1 MQGLTRY
8 VLRQL
13 IWATLFVTLALTG
26 VVWLSQSLRF
36 VDMIINRGLS
46 AATFIHLTILL
57 LPTFLAI
64 ILPIALF
71 CAIVYTYH
79 RLSIDSE
86 IVVMRAT
93 GLSQSALAR
102 PALILATGMTVVCYS
117 ITLYFMPLGFRT
129 FKDRQFMIRS
139 DFSHVLL
146 KEGTFNTLPD
156 GLTVYLRARQSNG
169 EFVGILVH
177 NNRNPDVPVTMMA
190 ERGALIS
197 TPRGPRL
204 LLINGNRQEM
214 QRATNKLSLLY
225 FDRYNID
232 LSGLA
237 NVDRQRWREPR
248 ERYLH
253 ELFGPPKSGSDKAYR
268 NGLLAEGHQRL
279 VTPVFSIAFALIGLA
294 GLLSGEF
301 NRRGQVPRMFAAAA
315 AVIVV
320 QVISLT
326 LANVIVKTPVL
337 TPLLYINA
345 VLAVLAAGY
354 VLLHERSPHAPHVRA
369 APDVG

>member
-1 MQGLTRY
+1 MQEFTRY

-13 IWATLFVTLALTG
+13 IGATLFVTLALTG

-36 VDMIINRGLS
+36 VDLIINRGLS
-46 AATFIHLTILL
+46 AATFLHLTVLL
-57 LPTFLAI
+57 LPTFLSI

-71 CAIVYTYH
+71 CGIVYTYH
-79 RLSIDSE
+79 RMSIDSE

-93 GLSQSALAR
+93 GLSQAALAR
-102 PALILATGMTVVCYS
+102 PALILAAVTTVVCYA

-146 KEGTFNTLPD
+146 KEGTFNALP
-156 GLTVYLRARQSNG
+156 GGWTVYVRARQANG

-177 NNRNPDVPVTMMA
+177 DNRDPDVPVTWIA
-190 ERGALIS
+190 ERGALVS

-204 LLINGNRQEM
+204 LLFKGIRQDM
-214 QRATNKLSLLY
+214 QRETNKWTLLK
-225 FDRYNID
+225 FDRANVD

-237 NVDRQRWREPR
+237 NVDEQRWREPR

-253 ELFGPPKSGSDKAYR
+253 ELFGPPQSGSDKAYR
-268 NGLLAEGHQRL
+268 NKLLAEGHQRL
-279 VTPVFSIAFALIGLA
+279 VAPVFSIAFAQIGLA

-301 NRRGQVPRMFAAAA
+301 SRRGQMPRMLAA
-315 AVIVV
+315 AVAAVAF
-320 QVISLT
+320 QVLSLT
-326 LANVIVKTPVL
+326 LAHVIVKTPVL
-337 TPLLYINA
+337 TPLLYMNA
-345 VLAVLAAGY
+345 VVAVLAAGY
-354 VLLHERSPHAPHVRA
+354 VLLRERSPRAPRMRA
-369 APDVG
+369 TPDAG

>member
-1 MQGLTRY
+1 M
-8 VLRQL
+8 RQL
-13 IWATLFVTLALTG
+13 IWATLFVTLAVTG

-36 VDMIINRGLS
+36 VDLIINRGLS
-46 AATFIHLTILL
+46 AVTFLHLTVLL
-57 LPTFLAI
+57 LPIFLAI

-79 RLSIDSE
+79 RLSTDSE

-93 GLSQSALAR
+93 GLSQAALAR

-146 KEGTFNTLPD
+146 KEGTFNKLPD

-169 EFVGILVH
+169 ELVGILVH
-177 NNRNPDVPVTMMA
+177 SNRDPDVPVTMMA

-268 NGLLAEGHQRL
+268 NGLLAEGHHRL
-279 VTPVFSIAFALIGLA
+279 VAPVFSIAFALIGLA

-301 NRRGQVPRMFAAAA
+301 NRRGQMPRMFAAAA
-315 AVIVV
+315 AVIVF
-320 QVISLT
+320 QVVSLT

-337 TPLLYINA
+337 TPLLYMNA

-354 VLLHERSPHAPHVRA
+354 VLLRERSPRALRVRA
-369 APDVG
+369 APDAG

>member
-1 MQGLTRY
+1 MQELTRY
-8 VLRQL
+8 ILRQL
-13 IWATLFVTLALTG
+13 TGATLFVTLALTG

-46 AATFIHLTILL
+46 AVTFLHLTVLL

-86 IVVMRAT
+86 IIVMRAT
-93 GLSQSALAR
+93 GLSQVALAR
-102 PALILATGMTVVCYS
+102 PALILAAVTTVVCYA

-129 FKDRQFMIRS
+129 FKDRQSTIRS

-156 GLTVYLRARQSNG
+156 GLTVYLRERQANG

-177 NNRNPDVPVTMMA
+177 SNRNPDVPVTMMA
-190 ERGALIS
+190 ERGALVS

-214 QRATNKLSLLY
+214 QRASNKLSLLY
-225 FDRYNID
+225 FDRYNVD

-237 NVDRQRWREPR
+237 NVDEQRWREPR

-253 ELFGPPKSGSDKAYR
+253 ELFGPPRSRSDEAYR
-268 NGLLAEGHQRL
+268 SKLLAEGHQRL
-279 VTPVFSIAFALIGLA
+279 VAPVFCIAFALIGLA
-294 GLLSGEF
+294 GLLTGEF
-301 NRRGQVPRMFAAAA
+301 SRRGQMPRMFAAAA
-315 AVIVV
+315 AVVV
-320 QVISLT
+320 FQALSLT
-326 LANVIVKTPVL
+326 LANIIVKTPVL

-354 VLLHERSPHAPHVRA
+354 VLFRERSPRAPRVRA
-369 APDVG
+369 ALDVG